1 MGYKTYSLKEDGLYV
16 EDWGGE
22 EGVMT
27 FGEEKLIKSHP
38 NMAAGK
44 KYDSASP
51 ISAQSLGYDIWNE
64 VRKSEDKLIQM
75 TGGRGTTTL
84 EEDPLL
90 EAGTAAKMIER
101 EKHAGETQLTG
112 EDAYREPDEK
122 VTQQEIPKK
131 EPDPWTPPLPEALLG
146 QSEKVREKLKQ
157 IVSWQ
162 LAGSLGFD
170 QWLLWKEADDEGMS
184 TELTGIVD
192 NRTQAYFDSYADGT
206 WDYEKILDIHSNT
219 FETWKIYRDDFFKD
233 QGVKGKFEER
243 TKDDIIKDYTGA
255 GWNPFNLQGGS
266 KNDLIDELLNWYKTN
281 PATKDYN
288 NQHLFDAMQADLNYI
303 NQHQGLNEENLF
315 SIGPDGADGELL
327 YFKIFGSGR
336 GKITLD
342 GTEQT
347 VQDQPTPFRAGYDQ
361 TGWSDIYETHM
372 RKQVGISSP
381 SLWQHAM
388 NQGIGNDPLQRTIYS
403 QFQLQGTHDDYWAGD
418 LTGSLLKQ
426 DTGGL
431 LVTPGKEFVKA
442 SPDRNPYD
450 EFLQTYRPVEGTQL
464 TDTIGQVISTITKE
478 SWEGYMPGRGGKGD
492 YSDEELRNFRW
503 RENYLDGPN
512 SEQHQKSLA
521 ALPIMQ
527 ATPLALRAETS
538 NMLEYL
544 HTAWKSNP
552 NRDVKEGWLE
562 YVHKNNYFGMIPDE
576 RKDVGSQPSKSNYM
590 ERLEKIEADK
600 DKNQSKDYSQDY
612 DFEAWA

>member
-1 MGYKTYSLKEDGLYV
+1 MC
-16 EDWGGE
+16 
-22 EGVMT
+22 
-27 FGEEKLIKSHP
+27 I
-38 NMAAGK
+38 
-44 KYDSASP
+44 
-51 ISAQSLGYDIWNE
+51 
-64 VRKSEDKLIQM
+64 
-75 TGGRGTTTL
+75 
-84 EEDPLL
+84 
-90 EAGTAAKMIER
+90 
-101 EKHAGETQLTG
+101 
-112 EDAYREPDEK
+112 
-122 VTQQEIPKK
+122 
-131 EPDPWTPPLPEALLG
+131 
-146 QSEKVREKLKQ
+146 
-157 IVSWQ
+157 
-162 LAGSLGFD
+162 
-170 QWLLWKEADDEGMS
+170 
-184 TELTGIVD
+184 
-192 NRTQAYFDSYADGT
+192 
-206 WDYEKILDIHSNT
+206 
-219 FETWKIYRDDFFKD
+219 RD
-233 QGVKGKFEER
+233 R
-243 TKDDIIKDYTGA
+243 
-255 GWNPFNLQGGS
+255 
-266 KNDLIDELLNWYKTN
+266 
-281 PATKDYN
+281 
-288 NQHLFDAMQADLNYI
+288 
-303 NQHQGLNEENLF
+303 
-315 SIGPDGADGELL
+315 
-327 YFKIFGSGR
+327 
-336 GKITLD
+336 
-342 GTEQT
+342 
-347 VQDQPTPFRAGYDQ
+347 
-361 TGWSDIYETHM
+361 
-372 RKQVGISSP
+372 
-381 SLWQHAM
+381 
-388 NQGIGNDPLQRTIYS
+388 
-403 QFQLQGTHDDYWAGD
+403 LQGTHDDYWAGD